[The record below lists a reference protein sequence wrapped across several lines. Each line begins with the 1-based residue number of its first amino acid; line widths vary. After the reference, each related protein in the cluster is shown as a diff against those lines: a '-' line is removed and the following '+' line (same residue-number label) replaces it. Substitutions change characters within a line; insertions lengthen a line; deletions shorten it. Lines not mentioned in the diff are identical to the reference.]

1 LTEEGAVREGVFNAV
16 RSFALA
22 AGGAA
27 LLTVLGCSY
36 AGEAR
41 DFDPGELTT
50 SPGWVSVPEMPLELQ
65 KSTEDCGT
73 AALAM
78 VLEYWQIPMTPEEW
92 ETSSLLIAGK
102 GSRARDLRDLA
113 RKKGL
118 QAFLIH
124 GRWEDLRNEVDRGH
138 PVIVGLV
145 KPSNSGAVTHYEVVV
160 AVHPER
166 EIIVTHDPAH
176 GRRQNS
182 LSGFRKEWDPAGY
195 LTLVFF
201 RGEVR
206 GTTP

>member
-1 LTEEGAVREGVFNAV
+1 MDEGEHRAVRF
-16 RSFALA
+16 FALVA
-22 AGGAA
+22 VGAA
-27 LLTVLGCSY
+27 LLSALGCAY
-36 AGEAR
+36 TGEAK
-41 DFDPGELTT
+41 DFDPSELTA
-50 SPGWVSVPEMPLELQ
+50 SPGWISVPEVPLALQ

-73 AALAM
+73 AALSM
-78 VLEYWQIPMTPEEW
+78 ILDYWHIPMTPEEW
-92 ETSSLLIAGK
+92 ESSDLLLAGK

-113 RKKGL
+113 RQKGL

-145 KPSNSGAVTHYEVVV
+145 KPANSGAVTHYEVVV

-166 EIIVTHDPAH
+166 QIVVTHDPAN
-176 GRRQNS
+176 GWRQNS
-182 LSGFRKEWDPAGY
+182 VSGFRKEWDPAGY

-206 GTTP
+206 GSIP

>member
-1 LTEEGAVREGVFNAV
+1 VREGESRAF
-16 RSFALA
+16 RSLVLA

-27 LLTVLGCSY
+27 LLSVLGCAY
-36 AGEAR
+36 TGEAK
-41 DFDPGELTT
+41 DFDPAELSS
-50 SPGWVSVPEMPLELQ
+50 SPGWISVPEVPLTLQ

-78 VLEYWQIPMTPEEW
+78 VLEFWRIPVSPEEW
-92 ETSSLLIAGK
+92 ETSGVLLSGK

-113 RKKGL
+113 RQKGL

-145 KPSNSGAVTHYEVVV
+145 KPARSGAVTHYEVVV

-166 EIIVTHDPAH
+166 ELVVTHDPAN
-176 GRRQNS
+176 GWRQNS

-206 GTTP
+206 GATP

>member
-1 LTEEGAVREGVFNAV
+1 VDEGEHRAVRF
-16 RSFALA
+16 FALA
-22 AGGAA
+22 AVGAA
-27 LLTVLGCSY
+27 LLSALGCAY
-36 AGEAR
+36 TGESK

-50 SPGWVSVPEMPLELQ
+50 SPGWISVPEVPLEIQ

-73 AALAM
+73 TALSM
-78 VLEYWQIPMTPEEW
+78 VLEYWRVAVTLEEW
-92 ETSSLLIAGK
+92 ESSGLLLAGK

-113 RKKGL
+113 RQKGL

-145 KPSNSGAVTHYEVVV
+145 KPASSGAVTHYEVVV

-166 EIIVTHDPAH
+166 EIVVTHDPAN
-176 GRRQNS
+176 GRRQYP

-206 GTTP
+206 GVNP

>member
-1 LTEEGAVREGVFNAV
+1 VDEGEHRAVRF
-16 RSFALA
+16 FALA
-22 AGGAA
+22 AVGAA
-27 LLTVLGCSY
+27 LLSALGCAY
-36 AGEAR
+36 TGEAK

-50 SPGWVSVPEMPLELQ
+50 SPGWISVPEVPLEIQ

-73 AALAM
+73 TALSM
-78 VLEYWQIPMTPEEW
+78 VLEYWRVAVSLEEW
-92 ETSSLLIAGK
+92 ESSGLLLAGK

-113 RKKGL
+113 RQKGL

-145 KPSNSGAVTHYEVVV
+145 KPASSGAVTHYEVVV

-166 EIIVTHDPAH
+166 EIVVTHDPAN
-176 GRRQNS
+176 GRRQYP

-206 GTTP
+206 GANP

>member
-1 LTEEGAVREGVFNAV
+1 VREGRLQAFRPLV
-16 RSFALA
+16 LA

-27 LLTVLGCSY
+27 LLAVLGCAY
-36 AGEAR
+36 TGEAK
-41 DFDPGELTT
+41 DFNPEELTT
-50 SPGWVSVPEMPLELQ
+50 SPGWISVPEVPLALQ

-78 VLEYWQIPMTPEEW
+78 VLEFWRIPVTPEEW
-92 ETSSLLIAGK
+92 ESSDLLIAGK
-102 GSRARDLRDLA
+102 GSRAGDLRDLA
-113 RKKGL
+113 RQKGL

-124 GRWEDLRNEVDRGH
+124 GRWEDLQNEVGRGH

-145 KPSNSGAVTHYEVVV
+145 KPASSGAVTHYEVVV

-166 EIIVTHDPAH
+166 EIVVTHDPAN
-176 GRRQNS
+176 GLRQNS

-206 GTTP
+206 GANP